1 MLPPVLDRLKHLC
14 DMRINPN
21 DRTLTRP
28 ELLDAVK
35 DIEVLVPNGP
45 DQIDAEVL
53 EAAPKLKLIANFGVG
68 YNNIDVQTATRLG
81 IPVTNTPG
89 VLAEATAD
97 IAWGLLM
104 SVARRI
110 SEGER
115 MIRANGWKGW
125 GPLQLLGS
133 DVTGATLGLI
143 GLGSIGKAMIPRA
156 KGFSM
161 RIIYWN
167 RTRLDPAD
175 EVKWGIE
182 YVDKETLLSTADFV
196 SLHVALCQ
204 ETRHLISEAE
214 LGLMKSSAF
223 LINTTRG
230 PVVDEK
236 ALVKALES
244 NAIAGAGLDVF
255 ENEPSVE
262 PGLMTL
268 ENVSMAPHLGS
279 ATVGTRIKMGML
291 VVDNC
296 EAFFTGKPFP
306 NIVNPEVL

>member
-14 DMRINPN
+14 DMQINPN

-68 YNNIDVQTATRLG
+68 YNNIDVETATRLG

-161 RIIYWN
+161 KIIYWN

-182 YVDKETLLSTADFV
+182 YVDKNTLLSTADFV
-196 SLHVALCQ
+196 SLHVALCP

-236 ALVKALES
+236 ALVRALES

-262 PGLMTL
+262 PGLMNL

-296 EAFFTGKPFP
+296 EACFTGKPFP

>member
-1 MLPPVLDRLKHLC
+1 MLPTVLDRLQGLC
-14 DMRINPN
+14 DMHINPN
-21 DRTLTRP
+21 DRTLTRA

-35 DIEVLVPNGP
+35 DIDVLVPNGP
-45 DQIDAEVL
+45 DQINAEVL

-68 YNNIDVQTATRLG
+68 YNNIDVDTATRLS

-89 VLAEATAD
+89 VLSEATAD

-115 MIRANGWKGW
+115 MIRADEWKGW

-161 RIIYWN
+161 KIIYWN
-167 RTRLDPAD
+167 RTRLNPED
-175 EVKWGIE
+175 EEKLGIE
-182 YVDKETLLSTADFV
+182 YVDMETLLSTADFV
-196 SLHVALCQ
+196 SLHVALCS
-204 ETRHLISEAE
+204 ETRHLISEVE
-214 LGLMKSSAF
+214 LNMMKPSAF

-244 NAIAGAGLDVF
+244 NTIAGAGLDVF

-262 PGLMTL
+262 PELMNL
-268 ENVSMAPHLGS
+268 DNVSMAPHLGS
-279 ATVGTRIKMGML
+279 ATVGTRVKMGML

-296 EAFFTGKPFP
+296 EALFTRKPLP
-306 NIVNPEVL
+306 NIVNPEVV